1 MSVATRQLTALVALG
16 LAMLLA
22 AGCGATQ
29 RTELT
34 LSGADA
40 APDDL
45 ARATTSPPA
54 AAAAPDAGATTVVEP
69 TTEPPAATAPTVE
82 DAESAAAL
90 SAPAS
95 SAGATPTTSRAAPP
109 TTDPDARLLDEVEAA
124 VGRQDICG
132 VYAGL
137 ARFELATASTD
148 RLIAQLTRIRTI
160 MLEASSFVTP
170 ALAADWA
177 AVTEGMTG
185 LLTSLEEDR
194 AVGKVSKPS
203 HYDDD
208 DYREASGRVADWMGR
223 NCA

>member
-16 LAMLLA
+16 LAMLLS

-29 RTELT
+29 RTELS
-34 LSGADA
+34 LSGADSP
-40 APDDL
+40 PDDL
-45 ARATTSPPA
+45 ALATTSPPA
-54 AAAAPDAGATTVVEP
+54 AAPDAADAAVAEP
-69 TTEPPAATAPTVE
+69 TTEPPAATAPTVD

-95 SAGATPTTSRAAPP
+95 AAGATPTTSLAVPP
-109 TTDPDARLLDEVEAA
+109 TTDPDARLLGEVEAA

-148 RLIAQLTRIRTI
+148 RLISQLSRIRTI
-160 MLEASSFVTP
+160 MEEASSFVSP

-185 LLTSLEEDR
+185 LLTSLEKDR

>member
-16 LAMLLA
+16 LAMLLS

-34 LSGADA
+34 LSGVDS

-45 ARATTSPPA
+45 ARSTTSLP
-54 AAAAPDAGATTVVEP
+54 AAAPDAGDASVAEP
-69 TTEPPAATAPTVE
+69 TTEPPATTTPTAD

-95 SAGATPTTSRAAPP
+95 AAAATPTTSRAAPS

>member
-16 LAMLLA
+16 LAMLLS

-34 LSGADA
+34 LSGGDS

-45 ARATTSPPA
+45 ARSTTSPPA
-54 AAAAPDAGATTVVEP
+54 TAPDAGDASIAEP
-69 TTEPPAATAPTVE
+69 TTEPPATTAPAVD

-95 SAGATPTTSRAAPP
+95 AAGATPTTSRAAPP

-160 MLEASSFVTP
+160 MLEASSFVSP